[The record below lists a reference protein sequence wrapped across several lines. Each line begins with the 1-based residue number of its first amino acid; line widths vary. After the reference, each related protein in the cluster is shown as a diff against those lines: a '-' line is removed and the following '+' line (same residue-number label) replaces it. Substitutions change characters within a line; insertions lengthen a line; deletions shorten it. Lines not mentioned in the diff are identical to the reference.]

1 MAAVMVLF
9 LFSIVLAAAETAF
22 TGMSRIRALALDEE
36 GRKGA
41 HRLAQMLERPERT
54 LNVLLLLVLVCQMT
68 SASLLGVVLEGAFG
82 SAGLVFGLVIQIVI
96 YFVIGEVAPKT
107 YAIQHPDRAAL
118 RLSGFLWAIS
128 NFWPLRLISTG
139 LIGLA
144 NVLLPGRGLKEGPFV
159 TEKDLRTMADVA
171 ADEEAIEREE
181 RRLIHSIF
189 EFGDTVVREVMLP
202 RPDMIAVEADAMV
215 EDAITQA
222 IDAGYSR
229 IPCYEDSTDNIV
241 GLVYLKDLV
250 QQARS
255 GAGSQSVRI
264 VVRDAVFVPES
275 KRVAEL
281 LREMQTEKFHM
292 AIVVDE
298 YGGTAGLVT
307 MEDLL
312 EEIVGE
318 ISDEYD
324 TEEPGVERLVGGG
337 IRAPGRTSIDDVSEA
352 LGMELP
358 DAEWDTV
365 GGLVFNLLGHVPEAN
380 ETVRFQGLE
389 FRTERVE
396 GRRIASVSIVPVSP
410 GSDLGGSD
418 PGESDA
424 GEAEAGES
432 DAAVSSSSRPGDTP

>member
-1 MAAVMVLF
+1 MSGVSVLF

-22 TGMSRIRALALDEE
+22 TRMSRIRALALDEE

-41 HRLAQMLERPERT
+41 GRLAQMLERPERT
-54 LNVLLLLVLVCQMT
+54 LNVVLLLILVCQMT
-68 SASLLGVVLEGAFG
+68 SASLLGIVLEGQFHT
-82 SAGLVFGLVIQIVI
+82 AGLVFGLLLQIVVF
-96 YFVIGEVAPKT
+96 FVIGEVAPKT
-107 YAIQHPDRAAL
+107 YSIQHSDRAAL
-118 RLSGFLWAIS
+118 KLSGFLWAIS
-128 NFWPLRLISTG
+128 NFWPLRMISRG
-139 LIGLA
+139 LIGMA
-144 NVLLPGRGLKEGPFV
+144 NVMLPGRGLKEGPFV
-159 TEKDLRTMADVA
+159 TEADLRTMADVA
-171 ADEEAIEREE
+171 ADEEEIERDE

-202 RPDMIAVEADAMV
+202 RPDMIAVEADSTV

-222 IDAGYSR
+222 INAGYSR

-255 GAGSQSVRI
+255 GAGGQSVRV

-324 TEEPGVERLVGGG
+324 TEEPGVEVLPGGG
-337 IRAPGRTSIDDVSEA
+337 IRAPGRTPIDRVSEA
-352 LGMELP
+352 LGIELP
-358 DAEWDTV
+358 DAEWDSV
-365 GGLVFNLLGHVPEAN
+365 GGLVFNLLGHVPEAG

-389 FRTERVE
+389 FRTEQVD
-396 GRRIASVSIVPVSP
+396 GRRIALVSIVPVAP
-410 GSDLGGSD
+410 RSDHT
-418 PGESDA
+418 ESDGSNGA
-424 GEAEAGES
+424 VAAES
-432 DAAVSSSSRPGDTP
+432 T